1 MRCVLPLPSREAAG
15 RALATALVPQCAGPD
30 VLVLALPRGGV
41 PVGFEI
47 AQAMGAELDLLLVRK
62 LGMPGDPELALGAIA
77 AGGFRVLN
85 PDLLA
90 LAGLDD
96 AALAR
101 LEALEVAEL
110 ERRALRYR
118 GHRAPPVW
126 RGRRVLLVDDG
137 IATGATMQAAVAAA
151 RAGGPAQLWVAA
163 PVASRH
169 ACAALAPEV
178 DGLSRHPRAL
188 RRRRAVLRGFSPDS
202 GRGRRRAAGPR
213 VAGRAGQQPTRTG
226 ANRPHRSVM
235 DVRSA

>member
-15 RALATALVPQCAGPD
+15 RALATALGPQCAGPD

-126 RGRRVLLVDDG
+126 RGRRVLLVDEG

-151 RAGGPAQLWVAA
+151 RAGGPAQLWVAV

-169 ACAALAPEV
+169 ACAALAPKV
-178 DGLSRHPRAL
+178 DGLVCLATPEPFGAVAQFYADFPQIQDEAVVALLARAWRVEPAAAGQTL
-188 RRRRAVLRGFSPDS
+188 ASNPP
-202 GRGRRRAAGPR
+202 GRGKQTP
-213 VAGRAGQQPTRTG
+213 
-226 ANRPHRSVM
+226 
-235 DVRSA
+235 

>member
-178 DGLSRHPRAL
+178 DGLVCLATPEPFGAVAQFYADFPQIQDEAVVALLARAWRVEPASNL
-188 RRRRAVLRGFSPDS
+188 PERGQTDP
-202 GRGRRRAAGPR
+202 
-213 VAGRAGQQPTRTG
+213 TG
-226 ANRPHRSVM
+226 A
-235 DVRSA
+235 